1 MAIAIFEIGSLVC
14 ALSPSSIALIIG
26 RAIQGIGAAG
36 TAGGGFTITAFV
48 VPPHVQPI
56 VIGLMGSVFTIAS
69 IAGPL
74 LGGVFTSQ
82 VTWRWCFYINLP
94 IGGVTIIGML
104 LFFRTPAHA
113 KSSQKTPIREIL
125 ASFDPL
131 GSVLMFSGVLCFF
144 LAVQWGGVT
153 KPWNSATEIGL
164 LVGCVLLLA
173 LFAANEWYQGDRAL
187 IVFRILRQRS
197 IGACSGFIFFLNAA
211 NIALQY
217 NLPTYFQA
225 IQGDTPVK
233 NGIKMIPS
241 ILSTALSTM
250 IGSAT
255 IGKLQFFQPFLLAA
269 GAIGTLGV
277 GLIYTLDIDTG
288 LGPIIGYQILFGVG
302 AGLAVQTPN
311 LVATVTSSADDVSIA
326 ISTVSLSDAILVNIL
341 LERLPYHVPGI
352 DPEAVLVAG
361 AAGIKNVYE
370 GEVLRGV
377 QLAYLDGLHGGWAL
391 ATAAFGVTLL
401 WALIPR
407 WPGRLSPPDRA
418 DARGYEDESK

>member
-26 RAIQGIGAAG
+26 RAIQGVGAAG

-56 VIGLMGSVFTIAS
+56 VVGLMGCVFTIAS

-74 LGGVFTSQ
+74 LGGVVTSE
-82 VTWRWCFYINLP
+82 VAWRWCFYINLP

-131 GSVLMFSGVLCFF
+131 GSVLMFSGVLCCF
-144 LAVQWGGVT
+144 LAVQWGGVS
-153 KPWNSATEIGL
+153 KPWNSANEIGL
-164 LVGCVLLLA
+164 LSSF
-173 LFAANEWYQGDRAL
+173 LFR
-187 IVFRILRQRS
+187 LRPNFSFDTQDN
-197 IGACSGFIFFLNAA
+197 LNAA
-211 NIALQY
+211 NIAQQY
-217 NLPTYFQA
+217 DLPTYFQA
-225 IQGDTPVK
+225 IQGDTPVES
-233 NGIKMIPS
+233 GIKMIPS
-241 ILSTALSTM
+241 ILPTALSTM

-255 IGKLQFFQPFLLAA
+255 IGKLQFFQPFLLVAR
-269 GAIGTLGV
+269 AICTLGV

-288 LGPIIGYQILFGVG
+288 LGPIIGYQILLGVG
-302 AGLAVQTPN
+302 TGLAVQTPN
-311 LVATVTSSADDVSIA
+311 LVATVTSFAEDVSIA
-326 ISTVSLSDAILVNIL
+326 ISTVSFFMFLAGSWGVAVSDAILVNLL

-352 DPEAVLVAG
+352 DPEAVLVDG

-370 GEVLRGV
+370 GEVLMGV

-407 WPGRLSPPDRA
+407 WPGRLSPPDRT
-418 DARGYEDESK
+418 DTRGYEDETR

>member
-14 ALSPSSIALIIG
+14 ALSPSSIALIVG
-26 RAIQGIGAAG
+26 RAIQGVGAAG

-56 VIGLMGSVFTIAS
+56 VVGLMGSVFTIAS

-233 NGIKMIPS
+233 SGIKMIPS

-250 IGSAT
+250 IGSAI

-288 LGPIIGYQILFGVG
+288 LGPIIG
-302 AGLAVQTPN
+302 
-311 LVATVTSSADDVSIA
+311 SADDVSIA
-326 ISTVSLSDAILVNIL
+326 ISTVSFFMFLAGSWGVAVSDAILVNIL